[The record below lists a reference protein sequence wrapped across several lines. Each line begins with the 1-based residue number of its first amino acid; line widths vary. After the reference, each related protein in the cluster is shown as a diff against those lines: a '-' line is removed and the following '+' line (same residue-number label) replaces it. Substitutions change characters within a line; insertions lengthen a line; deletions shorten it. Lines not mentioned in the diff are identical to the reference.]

1 MAELE
6 TKTYE
11 QIVTDQATATQS
23 AATRKMGKLL
33 NFAVGAT
40 LRALV
45 ESNAGLALWLQ
56 GLLVKTLAVTRL
68 ATSEGDDVD
77 TFIGDFGLVRSP
89 ASKASGNVTFSRNI
103 SDNDAVIELGQEVQD
118 VVTTFKYAVIA
129 DTTNPLYD
137 PSTETYTI
145 LAGSASGDVKVEA
158 VIAGSSGN
166 ASEKTITV
174 ISQPIQYV
182 DFVSNA
188 LPFVNGFDEES
199 DEEARQHFID
209 YINSLSKATK
219 LAIEEAI
226 ESVQEG
232 IQYGVVEN
240 KDYTTGLEKLGYFY
254 AVIDDGS
261 GSPPP
266 ELLSSVAQVVDRVRG
281 FTTYFEIKAANA
293 SIATV
298 SGIAKIDITQY
309 DADTVKEAVDE
320 ALLTYISALGINTTL
335 YYTRLIQ
342 IIYDA
347 HPAIQDVT
355 AVLLNGGTADLVSD
369 EKSSIQAGTIV
380 ITVVSI

>member
-23 AATRKMGKLL
+23 AATRKMGKFL

-56 GLLVKTLAVTRL
+56 GLLIKTLAVTRL
-68 ATSEGDDVD
+68 ATSKRDDVD

-103 SDNDAVIELGQEVQD
+103 SDNNAVIELGKEVQD
-118 VVTTFKYAVIA
+118 VVTTFKYVVIA

-137 PSTETYTI
+137 SSTKTYTI

-158 VIAGSSGN
+158 LIAGSSGN
-166 ASEKTITV
+166 VSEKTITV

-182 DFVSNA
+182 DFASNA

-226 ESVQEG
+226 ESLQEG
-232 IQYGVVEN
+232 IQYGVVEL
-240 KDYTTGLEKLGYFY
+240 KDYTTGLDKLGYFY
-254 AVIDDGS
+254 AVIDDGT

-266 ELLSSVAQVVDRVRG
+266 ELLASVAQVVDRVRG
-281 FTTYFEIKAANA
+281 FTTFFEIKAANA
-293 SIATV
+293 STANV
-298 SGIAKIDITQY
+298 SGTAKIDITQY
-309 DADTVKEAVDE
+309 DASAVKEAVDE
-320 ALLTYISALGINTTL
+320 ALLAYISALGINATL

-347 HPAIQDVT
+347 HIAVQDV
-355 AVLLNGGTADLVSD
+355 ADVLLNGGTTDLISD
-369 EKSSIQAGTIV
+369 EKSSIQAGTII
-380 ITVVSI
+380 ITVESI

>member
-1 MAELE
+1 MTELE

-11 QIVTDQATATQS
+11 ELITDQATAVQS

-33 NFAVGAT
+33 NMSVGST
-40 LRALV
+40 LRAV
-45 ESNAGLALWLQ
+45 IESNAGLALWQQ
-56 GLLVKTLAVTRL
+56 GLIVKLLAVTRL
-68 ATSEGDDVD
+68 ATSEGEDVD

-89 ASKASGNVTFSRNI
+89 ASKASGDVTFSRNI
-103 SDNDAVIELGQEVQD
+103 TDDDAVIELGDEVQD
-118 VVTTFKYAVIA
+118 VVTTFKYTVIE
-129 DTTNPLYD
+129 DTSNPLYD
-137 PSTETYTI
+137 PDSQTYI
-145 LAGSASGDVKVEA
+145 IPAGTASGEVKIEA
-158 VIAGSSGN
+158 VLAGSSGN
-166 ASEKTITV
+166 AAEKTITV
-174 ISQPIQYV
+174 ISQPIQFV

-188 LPFVNGFDEES
+188 LPFVNGFDAES
-199 DEEARQHFID
+199 DEEARQHFVD

-240 KDYTTGLEKLGYFY
+240 KDYTTGLDKLGYFY

-281 FTTYFEIKAANA
+281 LTTYFEIKAANA
-293 SIATV
+293 TTANV
-298 SGIAKIDITQY
+298 SGTAKIDTVKY
-309 DADTVKEAVDE
+309 DPDDVKEAIDD
-320 ALLTYISALGINTTL
+320 ALTTYISSLGINTTL

-342 IIYDA
+342 VIYDA
-347 HPAIQDVT
+347 HVAVQDVT
-355 AVLLNGGTADLVSD
+355 NVLLNGGTADLISD
-369 EKSSIQAGTIV
+369 EKSSIQLGTLV